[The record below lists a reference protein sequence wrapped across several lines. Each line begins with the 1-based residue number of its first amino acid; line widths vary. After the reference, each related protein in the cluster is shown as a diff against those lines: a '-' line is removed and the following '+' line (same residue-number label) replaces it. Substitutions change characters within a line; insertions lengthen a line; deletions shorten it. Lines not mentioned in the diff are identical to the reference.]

1 MIREC
6 QLAALPGS
14 HDCERLTVVL
24 LQGEDGDSRV
34 SLRQQTWAE
43 GIGWYDQKRIDLD
56 PEQLRQLRPV
66 LGWSGLSSSGPRPH
80 RARLEQMSEP
90 AILAFSSGPQV
101 ESA

>member
-34 SLRQQTWAE
+34 SLHQQTWAE

-56 PEQLRQLRPV
+56 PEQLRQLRGV
-66 LGWSGLSSSGPRPH
+66 LGTPALRSAASRVASPRPE
-80 RARLEQMSEP
+80 ASVEP
-90 AILAFSSGPQV
+90 AILAFPFGPQI